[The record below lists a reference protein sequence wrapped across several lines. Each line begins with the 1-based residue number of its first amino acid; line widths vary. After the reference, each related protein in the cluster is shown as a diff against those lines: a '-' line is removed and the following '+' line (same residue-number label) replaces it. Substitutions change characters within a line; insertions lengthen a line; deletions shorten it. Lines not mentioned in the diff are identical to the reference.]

1 MSHSIFSPTHGTRRH
16 RQPQPEQAEQEPFF
30 SRTASGGEVESVQTH
45 FFQPAIQTKP
55 KEEERDRIQE
65 KTENS
70 GHGERIQR
78 APLAEAPPPPAAPGG
93 SVPAGA
99 GEAATPVQDT
109 AAAPEMNGRFIVED
123 GQTPG
128 PEQMRK
134 TDFLR
139 RLNDETCQTA
149 NQAMAGTPF
158 SADSCP
164 YIRNAFARHQ
174 NSSPVR
180 IERLLERYEPLL
192 QTAQSLEAYFQIF
205 KAKVNS
211 VVSDW
216 VSTGDIS
223 GVPEDIAAQIP
234 ESVRLAAG
242 AARGLGSAVSAVS
255 SGISSVVS
263 GIGSAVSSIGSLFF
277 KARAG
282 GAHATQSPL
291 AVMQSLGKGSPME
304 GGTRSKMEGAFGTDF
319 SDVEVHT
326 DNKAASL
333 SDEMN
338 AKAFT
343 VGNHVAFGSGEHRP
357 GTLEG
362 DALMA
367 HELAHVEQ
375 QRGGSIETDE
385 TNSSNE
391 EADVN
396 EALINNASFYR
407 SNYQD
412 SLLDKKT
419 KIQPKLKTDIKLQRC
434 SNPSGSEQIKEAAE
448 DQKTDETQSTKD
460 AGLDENAI
468 MKRDV
473 EKVQSLTLLEYKARL
488 QSELNTIISRFEKR
502 NKHLQE
508 KLPLVKGE
516 EKKVVQKM
524 LDKNSVWAKSI
535 NDKTISISEID
546 NIIKE
551 ETADL
556 NLLKR
561 NKNTDDVVKKF
572 IASLKQ
578 VKATMTETTE
588 EESEFKRFDT
598 HFLDAEVVALT
609 KKIPHTN
616 IKPAEIKAL
625 VSQETGDL
633 TNTKV
638 EGIENK
644 SKGIRSQRKNRGGY
658 VGLGQLSTSAR
669 DEALKW
675 AEGQKSAITVTKGTD
690 ARKDPLTAIKL
701 TAAYLGRVSDLL
713 WGGLPE
719 NRPGEAEFKKMLFA
733 AYNGGHVVIINA
745 AKAYTAGSK
754 KNYSWDDIKGLM
766 KWENSSTHKK
776 LTEIRNYVDNIQKRV
791 SEV

>member
-1 MSHSIFSPTHGTRRH
+1 MPHSIFSPTHGTRRH
-16 RQPQPEQAEQEPFF
+16 RQPHPEQTEQEPFF
-30 SRTASGGEVESVQTH
+30 SRTAEGGVEPAHTP

-55 KEEERDRIQE
+55 REEERDTIQE
-65 KTENS
+65 KTETGGKS
-70 GHGERIQR
+70 EHIQR
-78 APLAEAPPPPAAPGG
+78 APIAEPPSPPATPGEAPAAD
-93 SVPAGA
+93 AGQT
-99 GEAATPVQDT
+99 ATPVQDA

-139 RLNDETCQTA
+139 RLNEETCQTA

-158 SADSCP
+158 STDSCP

-174 NSSPVR
+174 NSSPVQ
-180 IERLLERYEPLL
+180 IERLLVRYEPLL

-211 VVSDW
+211 VVSNW

-255 SGISSVVS
+255 SGIGSVVS
-263 GIGSAVSSIGSLFF
+263 GISSAVSSIGSLFF
-277 KARAG
+277 KARPG

-304 GGTRSKMEGAFGTDF
+304 GGTRSKMEGAFGTNF
-319 SDVEVHT
+319 SEVEVHT
-326 DNKAASL
+326 DSKAAGL
-333 SDEMN
+333 SDGMN

-375 QRGGSIETDE
+375 QRGGNIATGGA
-385 TNSSNE
+385 NSVSE

-396 EALINNASFYR
+396 QSILQSASFSG
-407 SNYQD
+407 SNYTG
-412 SLLDKKT
+412 LEVGKKS
-419 KIQPKLKTDIKLQRC
+419 KIQPKIKTNIKLHRC
-434 SNPSGSEQIKEAAE
+434 SNSEAPNQTKESST
-448 DQKTDETQSTKD
+448 DQTKDETKSVPD
-460 AGLDENAI
+460 AGSDESAK
-468 MKRDV
+468 MKSDI
-473 EKVQSLTLLEYKARL
+473 EKVKSLTLLERKARL
-488 QSELNTIISRFEKR
+488 QDELDIVAGRFKKR
-502 NKHLQE
+502 NEHLQS
-508 KLPLVKGE
+508 KLALVKGE
-516 EKKVVQKM
+516 EKKVVQEM
-524 LDKNSVWAKSI
+524 LDKSAIWSKGI
-535 NDKTISISEID
+535 DEKTISVTDID
-546 NIIKE
+546 SITKE
-551 ETADL
+551 ETEAL
-556 NLLKR
+556 GRLKR

-572 IASLKQ
+572 IESLKQ
-578 VKATMTETTE
+578 AKTTMTETTE
-588 EESEFKRFDT
+588 EETEYKRFDK
-598 HFLDAEVVALT
+598 HFLDAAVVELA
-609 KKIPHTN
+609 KKIPHAT
-616 IKPAEIKAL
+616 ITPADLKAL

-633 TNTKV
+633 TNTEV
-638 EGIENK
+638 AGIQGK
-644 SKGIRSQRKNRGGY
+644 TKGVKSQRKNKGGY
-658 VGLGQLSTSAR
+658 VGLGQLNTAAR
-669 DEALKW
+669 DEAITW
-675 AEGQKSAITVTKGTD
+675 AKGQKSAISIAEGTD

-713 WGGLPE
+713 WGGLPD